1 MAIALKEALKSLDSG
16 DVPIG
21 CVITDENGKI
31 IAKAHNRREKDND
44 ATAHAEILAIKKSGR
59 KARPLESYG
68 VHFVCHA
75 RAVRHVCG
83 SCGKRAHKPH
93 SFRSERFAFRVL
105 RDGLQSCRRREIQ
118 PSLPCGGRRFE
129 RRVHPPRQ
137 RIFSKAQNVEK

>member
-44 ATAHAEILAIKKSGR
+44 ATAHAEILAIKKAGVKLGR
-59 KARPLESYG
+59 WNLTGCTLYATLEPC
-68 VHFVCHA
+68 VM
-75 RAVRHVCG
+75 CG